1 MLLDNNLT
9 DRELSW
15 LAFNERVLQEA
26 EDPNNP
32 LLERLRFL
40 GIFSNNL
47 DEFYRVRVASLK
59 RLVDISKTP
68 IRKKEYTKTLKKV
81 RKKTAELQ
89 KRFDDGFDSIALEM
103 EANNIFFLNNKQVS
117 PEQETFLKKYFYDKV
132 YLDLIPI
139 MLGST
144 DEFPRLVDHSAYL
157 AITLKNVE
165 PEKNLYSLI
174 EIPSHLDRF
183 ILLPCQENRI
193 ELILLDD
200 LIRLNLERLFASFEF
215 EDIEAYSIKV
225 TRDAELDFDN
235 DVAEGILEK
244 LNKSLRKRKR
254 GLPVRLV
261 YDKAI
266 SDNLLDFLSKQLKI
280 KTNESVSPGGRFHNF
295 KDFIGFPSL
304 GIPEMEYEPMPPV
317 FHPDLKPPTNIIRTL
332 REKDILIHHP
342 YQDYKHIVQF
352 LREAAID
359 PKVKSIK
366 ILIYRLA
373 NNSKIVNA
381 LINAAKNGKK
391 VLAVIELKA
400 RFDEESNIHY
410 SNILQAEGVKVLH
423 GFEDLKIHAKL
434 CTVTRKEGKI
444 LKNYACVSTGNFNES
459 SAKIYTDMS
468 LLTANQ
474 QVTKE
479 LMDIFKIIEGKFAP
493 IYHKHIVLSPK
504 HLRNKLVRLINI
516 EIKNA
521 KLGKKAHIKIKLN
534 NIVDEQ
540 MIAKLYQASQAG
552 VQIDMVIRGI
562 CRLNPGVP
570 GLSENIRVISILDR
584 FLEHGRFII
593 FHNDG
598 APKYYISSADW
609 MLRNLERRIELT
621 CPIYDKAIQ
630 QELEDVFDIQF
641 TDNIKS
647 RIIDSKQKNQYNKG
661 SEKDKQQK
669 RAQYQLYNYYK
680 NKLENHGE

>member
-1 MLLDNNLT
+1 MTN
-9 DRELSW
+9 RELSW
-15 LAFNERVLQEA
+15 LSFNERVLQEA
-26 EDPNNP
+26 EDENNP

-47 DEFYRVRVASLK
+47 DEFFKVRIASMN
-59 RLVDISKTP
+59 RLVDITKNSST
-68 IRKKEYTKTLKKV
+68 KKEYSKTLKKI
-81 RKKTAELQ
+81 RKKADQLQ
-89 KRFDDGFDSIALEM
+89 KRFDHDFDIIALEL
-103 EANNIFFLNNKQVS
+103 EKNNIFFTSNKQVN
-117 PEQETFLKKYFYDKV
+117 EGQIKYLREYFYKNV
-132 YLDLIPI
+132 YLDLLPI
-139 MLGST
+139 MLNSP

-157 AITLKNVE
+157 AITLSNQGKE
-165 PEKNLYSLI
+165 GCEYALI
-174 EIPSHLDRF
+174 EIPSHLERF
-183 ILLPCQENRI
+183 ILLPKEDNKT

-200 LIRLNLERLFASFEF
+200 LIRLNLHLVFHSFNY
-215 EDIEAYSIKV
+215 DSIEAYSIKV

-261 YDKAI
+261 YDKSI
-266 SDNLLDFLSKQLKI
+266 PDDLLTFLLKQLKI
-280 KTNESVSPGGRFHNF
+280 KTTESVTPGGRFHNF
-295 KDFIGFPSL
+295 KDFISFPSL
-304 GIPEMEYEPMPPV
+304 DFENSEFKAMPPL
-317 FHPDLKPPTNIIRTL
+317 FHPDILPPSNIIQTL
-332 REKDILIHHP
+332 QQKDIIVHHP
-342 YQDYKHIVQF
+342 YQDYKHIIQF

-391 VLAVIELKA
+391 VLAVLELKA
-400 RFDEESNIHY
+400 RFDEESNIKW

-434 CTVTRKEGKI
+434 CTITRKEGGI
-444 LKNYACVSTGNFNES
+444 LRNYACVSTGNFNES
-459 SAKIYTDMS
+459 SAKIYTDLS
-468 LLTANQ
+468 LLTAHKA
-474 QVTKE
+474 VTKE
-479 LMDIFKIIEGKFAP
+479 LQDIFQIIEGKFAP
-493 IYHKHIVLSPK
+493 IYHRHIVLSPK

-521 KLGKKAHIKIKLN
+521 KLGKKAHIRIKLN
-534 NIVDEQ
+534 NLVDGQ
-540 MIAKLYQASQAG
+540 MIEKLYQASQSG
-552 VQIDMVIRGI
+552 VKIDMIIRGI
-562 CRLNPGVP
+562 CRLNPGVA

-598 APKYYISSADW
+598 DPKYYISSADW

-621 CPIYDKAIQ
+621 CPIYDKNIQ
-630 QELEDVFDIQF
+630 QELEYIFAIQF
-641 TDNIKS
+641 NDNMKS
-647 RIIDSKQKNQYNKG
+647 RIVDEKQKNTYNNNG
-661 SEKDKQQK
+661 QEDVNN
-669 RAQYQLYNYYK
+669 RAQYQLYQYYK
-680 NKLENHGE
+680 DKLEQDGN